1 MSENSKKK
9 SSNRSFGLVFFIVF
23 LIIALWPLT
32 NEDQIRFWSAVISL
46 VFLILG
52 LMNSK
57 LLNPLRQLWFKLGML
72 LGVIIS
78 PIIMGII
85 FFLVVTPIGLFMK
98 LLGRDLLRTKYNNNK
113 SYWIKREKSI
123 GTMKQQF

>member
-78 PIIMGII
+78 PIVMGII